1 MSSMLTTIWRILS
14 LPKELQLSIMRV
26 SQDQFL
32 IGVTGI
38 IFNDKDEV
46 LLCKHTYRKTKWSL
60 PGGYMKA
67 KEHPSEAV
75 EREIK
80 EETGLIVSAD
90 YEMRVR
96 TDRETARLDMCF
108 VGAYIGGEFTPSEEV
123 SQIGFFSFDTLP
135 LISRSQLLFIKQA
148 LEERHLLEQK
158 KLLEKQKVS
167 INKTQNYK
175 SPSLFQTIRHWLS

>member
-1 MSSMLTTIWRILS
+1 MRIF
-14 LPKELQLSIMRV
+14 
-26 SQDQFL
+26 QDKFL

-38 IFNDKDEV
+38 IFNENWEV
-46 LLCKHTYRKTKWSL
+46 LLCKHTYRKPEWSL

-80 EETGLIVSAD
+80 EETGLVVSAD

-108 VGAYIGGEFTPSEEV
+108 VGKYIGGDFVPSEEV
-123 SQIGFFSFDTLP
+123 SEIGFFTFDMLP
-135 LISRSQLLFIKQA
+135 IIPRSQLLFIKHA
-148 LEERHLLEQK
+148 LEEKEA
-158 KLLEKQKVS
+158 
-167 INKTQNYK
+167 N
-175 SPSLFQTIRHWLS
+175 

>member
-1 MSSMLTTIWRILS
+1 MTSFLASLWRK
-14 LPKELQLSIMRV
+14 LPHSKKLQLFIMRV
-26 SQDQFL
+26 FQDEFL

-46 LLCKHTYRKTKWSL
+46 LLCKHTYRKPEWSL

-80 EETGLIVSAD
+80 EETGLVVSAD

-96 TDRETARLDMCF
+96 TDRDVARLDMCF
-108 VGAYIGGEFTPSEEV
+108 IGTYIGGEFTPSEEV
-123 SQIGFFSFDTLP
+123 TEVGFFSFEAVP
-135 LISRSQLLFIKQA
+135 LISPHQLLFIKQA
-148 LEERHLLEQK
+148 LEEKYLQSK
-158 KLLEKQKVS
+158 KA
-167 INKTQNYK
+167 
-175 SPSLFQTIRHWLS
+175 

>member
-1 MSSMLTTIWRILS
+1 MSSLMTTIWRVLS
-14 LPKELQLSIMRV
+14 LPKKLQLSIMRI

-46 LLCKHTYRKTKWSL
+46 LLCKHSYRKTEWSL

-67 KEHPSEAV
+67 KEHPSETV

-80 EETGLIVSAD
+80 EETGLTVSAD

-108 VGAYIGGEFTPSEEV
+108 IGTYIGGEFTPSEEV
-123 SQIGFFSFDTLP
+123 TQIGFFSFDTLP

-148 LEERHLLEQK
+148 LEEKHLLEQK
-158 KLLEKQKVS
+158 KLLKNQKIP
-167 INKTQNYK
+167 INKTQDNK
-175 SPSLFQTIRHWLS
+175 SPSLLQTIRRWFS